1 MKMPIYQKCEN
12 IVHKFNNIIKKCNR
26 FFLVMLVI
34 ILAGS
39 YFKQFIKSL
48 LIIIG
53 IVDEKIKIISELS
66 HFMIE
71 TFYKMFALYSLLLF
85 IYYLAK
91 RIYIIFY
98 LKNQKKRYNK
108 MLVTEEIDK
117 NEKELYKNIYNYFTN
132 KKDKIPIFVSGEWGA
147 GKTYTINNF
156 LNNYYKYSN
165 QNVYKISCFG
175 ITTKEILMERIKEA
189 CENEDNSLFNQVLYL
204 IGEIP
209 IIGAFLKNILEKKYD
224 INNIKNNSIF
234 IFDNFERIEWSKYGK
249 VVGHVT
255 VNYGNAISKYDIV
268 VGVIDELIEKYN
280 MKVIIIGNEREMVPD
295 YFYDTFICK
304 LGCKKYTIKP
314 KEKVFED
321 IWYEILDKEIVK
333 KEYREDFIKILKE
346 VKNSS
351 EIIWKLS
358 NKNNIRILY
367 RTIYNYISY
376 ILFLKE
382 IGYEFN
388 NDINE
393 KISIYYSDFM
403 VNICNYNE
411 IEDIKE
417 YDSIGLFFE
426 KQSVRGNRKEYYYL
440 ADINA
445 MWCVNRETLYLWK
458 NMEENYFKLKEKQT
472 ELLESYRNNYISKKN
487 CMNLDLNIKK
497 LEVEDMFCLLK
508 FQKQEFRSNAIKFL
522 QQGVI
527 NFKNIDNVAYL
538 MDTYKVE
545 EFFKEDSELIL
556 CFFNCLYNKENVK
569 AHILRLEKEHESFK
583 KCNQMYNELNK
594 LNSNI

>member
-1 MKMPIYQKCEN
+1 MKIPINQKCEN
-12 IVHKFNNIIKKCNR
+12 IVHKFNNIIKRCNK
-26 FFLVMLVI
+26 FFLVILVI
-34 ILAGS
+34 VLTGS
-39 YFKQFIKSL
+39 YFKQSIKSL

-53 IVDEKIKIISELS
+53 IVDEKIKIISELF

-71 TFYKMFALYSLLLF
+71 TFYKMFALYLLLLF

-132 KKDKIPIFVSGEWGA
+132 KKDKIPIFISGEWGA

-234 IFDNFERIEWSKYGK
+234 IFDNFERIEWTKYGK
-249 VVGHVT
+249 VVGHIT

-333 KEYREDFIKILKE
+333 KEYREDFIKILEE

-367 RTIYNYISY
+367 RTIYNYINF
-376 ILFLKE
+376 ILFLGE

-393 KISIYYSDFM
+393 KISIYYSNFM

-445 MWCVNRETLYLWK
+445 MWCVKRETLYLWK

-522 QQGVI
+522 QQEVI

-545 EFFKEDSELIL
+545 EFFKDDSELIL
-556 CFFNCLYNKENVK
+556 CFFTCLYNKENVK
-569 AHILRLEKEHESFK
+569 AHILRLEKEYESFK
-583 KCNQMYNELNK
+583 KCNQMYNEINK